1 MVSAGQREAN
11 MTGVVLPGNSTVA
24 YREEPVPVPGHGQVL
39 VEMRASGI
47 CGSDIRAIYREHLGT
62 GDEAYRNVIAGHEP
76 CGRIVEA
83 GPGCKRFRAGDR
95 VVLYHISGCGVCED
109 CRAGYMIS
117 CTSTLR
123 AAHGWQRDGG
133 HARYVLTEETTCV
146 ALPDGLT
153 YVDGALVACGFG
165 TAWEVLTRIGVNGR
179 DRLLVTGLGP
189 VGLAAAMLGRALG
202 AKTVLGVDTVA
213 ERRTLALE
221 RGFVDAAFEAG
232 PATLE
237 NVRAATGG
245 RGCEAV
251 VDCSG
256 AAPARALALAATRH
270 WGRCAFV
277 GEGNDV
283 RFDVSPALIHPQIT
297 LYGSWV
303 TSLPHM
309 EELVEC
315 LARWNLH
322 PEDTVTHRFA
332 LEDAAQAY
340 RVADEGRAG
349 KVVIVAGPSGDA
361 N

>member
-1 MVSAGQREAN
+1 MTIAAGPGA
-11 MTGVVLPGNSTVA
+11 MTGVILPGNSTVA
-24 YREEPVPVPGHGQVL
+24 FREQAIPEPGHGQVL
-39 VEMRASGI
+39 IEMKASGI

-76 CGRIVEA
+76 CGRIAEI
-83 GPGCKRFRAGDR
+83 GPGCKRFKVGDR

-117 CTSTLR
+117 CTSPLR

-133 HARYVLTEETTCV
+133 HAPYMLAEENTCV
-146 ALPDGLT
+146 ALPDELS

-165 TAWEVLTRIGVNGR
+165 TAWEALTRMRVDGR

-202 AKTVLGVDTVA
+202 ASSVYGVDTDR
-213 ERRTLALE
+213 ERRELALE
-221 RGFVDAAFEAG
+221 RGFVDHAF
-232 PATLE
+232 PADAETLGSIKS
-237 NVRAATGG
+237 ATGG
-245 RGCEAV
+245 RGCEAS

-256 AAPARALALAATRH
+256 ASAARALALAATRH

-297 LYGSWV
+297 LFGSWV
-303 TSLPHM
+303 TSLQHM
-309 EELVEC
+309 EELVER
-315 LARWNLH
+315 LARWDLH
-322 PEDTVTHRFA
+322 PEETVTHRFA
-332 LEDAAQAY
+332 LRDAAEAY
-340 RVADEGRAG
+340 RSADAGHCG
-349 KVVIVAGPSGDA
+349 KVVIVHE
-361 N
+361 